1 MSQPL
6 PVKTSLILVIA
17 LSLGFIILWGLSQ
30 RKETA
35 TPPVEKKTSPYPTWI
50 KGFNASTYEGD
61 RLITK
66 IEADEFKINPRRF
79 FIFNI
84 KPFNEATL
92 TNVRLEIHLYKGMSS
107 KADLFSFSEGV
118 LPLMNGGK
126 KFAVKGMGLI
136 TRGVIK
142 GLVLKIYRADRL
154 SMVVKAGKGYIDFK
168 KQETKMKGVSMED
181 VLSGRLIKSSSVIW
195 DDKEKV
201 FKVPGEYIAMTPKG
215 QARGRGIKVDLD
227 FVVSPL
233 K

>member
-1 MSQPL
+1 MSRSL
-6 PVKTSLILVIA
+6 SAKTSLILVIA

-35 TPPVEKKTSPYPTWI
+35 TPPVEKASPYPTWI

-66 IEADEFKINPRRF
+66 IEADEFKVNPRRF

-142 GLVLKIYRADRL
+142 GLILKIYRADRL
-154 SMVVKAGKGYIDFK
+154 SMVVKAGRGYIDFK
-168 KQETKMKGVSMED
+168 KNETKMRGVSIED
-181 VLSGRLIKSSSVIW
+181 VLSGRLIKSGSVIW
-195 DDKEKV
+195 DNKEMV
-201 FKVPGEYIAMTPKG
+201 FNIPGEYIAMTPKG

>member
-1 MSQPL
+1 MSQPF
-6 PVKTSLILVIA
+6 PVKTSLILIIA
-17 LSLGFIILWGLSQ
+17 LSLGFILWGLSL

-35 TPPVEKKTSPYPTWI
+35 PPPVVRKTSPYPIWLQ
-50 KGFNASTYEGD
+50 GFTASTYEGD

-66 IEADEFKINPRRF
+66 IEADEFKVNPRRF

-92 TNVRLEIHLYKGMSS
+92 TNVRLDVHLYKGMSS
-107 KADLFSFSEGV
+107 KTDLFSFSEGV

-142 GLVLKIYRADRL
+142 GFILKIYRADRL
-154 SMVVKAGKGYIDFK
+154 SMVVKAGRGYIDFK
-168 KQETKMKGVSMED
+168 KKETKMKGVSMED
-181 VLSGRLIKSSSVIW
+181 VLSGRLIKSSSAIW

-201 FKVPGEYIAMTPKG
+201 FNIPGEYIAMTPKG

-233 K
+233 R

>member
-1 MSQPL
+1 VQRTII
-6 PVKTSLILVIA
+6 KAFLVFIA
-17 LSLGFIILWGLSQ
+17 TLSLGLILWGQ

-35 TPPVEKKTSPYPTWI
+35 TPPVARKVSPYPVWI
-50 KGFNASTYEGD
+50 QGFTASTYQGD
-61 RLITK
+61 RLVTK

-92 TNVRLEIHLYKGMSS
+92 TNVRLDIHIYKGMSS

-118 LPLMNGGK
+118 LPLMNGDK
-126 KFAVKGMGLI
+126 KFAAKGMGLI

-142 GLVLKIYRADRL
+142 GLILKIYRADRP
-154 SMVVKAGKGYIDFK
+154 SMVVKASSGYIDFK
-168 KQETKMKGVSMED
+168 KNETKMKGVSIED

-195 DDKEKV
+195 DNKEMV
-201 FKVPGEYIAMTPKG
+201 FNVPGKYIAMTPEG
-215 QARGRGIKVDLD
+215 RARGKKIRVDLD
-227 FVVSPL
+227 FAVSPL